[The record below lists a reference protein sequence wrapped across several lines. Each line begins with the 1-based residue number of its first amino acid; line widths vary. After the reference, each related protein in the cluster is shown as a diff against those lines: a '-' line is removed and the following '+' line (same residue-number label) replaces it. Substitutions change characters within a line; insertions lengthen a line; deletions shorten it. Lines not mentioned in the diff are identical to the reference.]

1 MAARLPCE
9 HPVLRAGSA
18 TYAVD
23 RERITIGRSRSCDIR
38 IDEETVSR
46 RHAVL
51 VRHDGALRIE
61 DLGSSNGTFVNG
73 ERIRDSEDV
82 AVGDVIRVGGV
93 VLTLGDDSSPPPDPR
108 TVEQGPDYSSGLV
121 LGPPA
126 GPLRR
131 VLALALDMVLFV
143 AGSAVPF
150 APLLVAAGVE
160 RYLLLPDVIPP
171 AEEVWIAIASGC
183 TALWLVY
190 AWYYVVHGWARRG
203 GTPGLRLLGLRLI
216 DWRHRVPI
224 GYVRAWLRLLAF
236 AVTLATFGIGL
247 LTVFLRRDRKALHDL
262 LAGTLVVRRLA

>member
-1 MAARLPCE
+1 MSRHHAAVVRD
-9 HPVLRAGSA
+9 AG
-18 TYAVD
+18 AV
-23 RERITIGRSRSCDIR
+23 
-38 IDEETVSR
+38 TV
-46 RHAVL
+46 
-51 VRHDGALRIE
+51 E

-73 ERIRDSEDV
+73 TRIRGGEEV
-82 AVGDVIRVGGV
+82 GPGDVIRLGAVT
-93 VLTLGDDSSPPPDPR
+93 LTLGDDGAPPPEPR
-108 TVEQGPDYSSGLV
+108 TAEQGPDYSSGLV
-121 LGPPA
+121 TGPPA

-131 VLALALDMVLFV
+131 ILALAIDLLLFLV
-143 AGSAVPF
+143 GSAVPF

-160 RYLLLPDVIPP
+160 HYLLLPEVAPP
-171 AEEVWIAIASGC
+171 AEEVWIAITSGC

-236 AVTLATFGIGL
+236 AVTLATFGLGL
-247 LTVFLRRDRKALHDL
+247 LTIFIRRDRKALHDL